1 MAIGLTLAAWGCSD
15 SKTGVI
21 EHATDGNTVPTM
33 MTRHV
38 ETLISDSGITRYRI
52 VTPLWLIFDEADT
65 PVWRFPE
72 TLHLEKF
79 NDLLQQEATVDCDSA
94 IYFKDR
100 DLWRLDGNVRISN
113 TLGERFL
120 SEQLFWSSRD
130 HKVYTDSFIHI
141 ERQDRIIEGY
151 GFVSNDRL
159 TDYTI
164 NRPSGIFPVSD
175 FTGRDTTQ
183 RTTATPNVPAQASP
197 TVSPPPQAPATTPA
211 PTPAS
216 PRTNQSAPPRVTR
229 PLQMKPSEPATT
241 PSKDTPAPLSR

>member
-52 VTPLWLIFDEADT
+52 VTPLWLVFDEADT

-183 RTTATPNVPAQASP
+183 RPAVAPTAAPQASP
-197 TVSPPPQAPATTPA
+197 TPPPPTQSPAPA
-211 PTPAS
+211 PTAS
-216 PRTNQSAPPRVTR
+216 PTGPRMNPTTPPRVTR
-229 PLQMKPSEPATT
+229 PLQMKPSEPATA
-241 PSKDTPAPLSR
+241 PSKDAPAPLSR

>member
-1 MAIGLTLAAWGCSD
+1 MAIGITLAAWGCSD

-52 VTPLWLIFDEADT
+52 VAPLWLVFDEADT

-130 HKVYTDSFIHI
+130 NKVYTDSFIHI
-141 ERQDRIIEGY
+141 ERQDRVIEGY

-175 FTGRDTTQ
+175 FTGRDSTQ
-183 RTTATPNVPAQASP
+183 RTTAAASPATVQASSPASTPAQP
-197 TVSPPPQAPATTPA
+197 QPPDA
-211 PTPAS
+211 PTPAG
-216 PRTNQSAPPRVTR
+216 PRTGPTAQPGTTR
-229 PLQMKPSEPATT
+229 PLQMKPSEPATA
-241 PSKDTPAPLSR
+241 PSKNAPAPLSR